1 MRGRSLDA
9 AAAIVTGM
17 EKPLP
22 RSPEESFVVRISVEN
37 PRESPERWRATIVHV
52 TSGERRYVSSYGE
65 LCGFIEARRRR
76 PHGPDEAERG

>member
-1 MRGRSLDA
+1 
-9 AAAIVTGM
+9 M

-37 PRESPERWRATIVHV
+37 ARDPTGRWRATIVHV
-52 TSGERRYVSSYGE
+52 SSGERRYVNSYDE

-76 PHGPDEAERG
+76 PGGPDEADAG

>member
-1 MRGRSLDA
+1 
-9 AAAIVTGM
+9 M

-22 RSPEESFVVRISVEN
+22 RSPEESFVVRISIEN
-37 PRESPERWRATIVHV
+37 PRDSPGRWRATIVHV

-76 PHGPDEAERG
+76 PAGPDDAVRD